1 MENKVLNR
9 GELQRLGEEVDHI
22 VKRTGDLVYDLIE
35 KMQMAG
41 KIFKDH
47 FFNPKKQL
55 SLRSHLETENDES
68 ESTESSSSLTESED
82 ESEKSRDEEKVES
95 AQALA
100 LPPTVGGDF
109 LKGRNLYVF
118 SIYVPENSVE
128 LFAKLFCES

>member
-100 LPPTVGGDF
+100 LPPTAPQETQASQHGK
-109 LKGRNLYVF
+109 LKLCPPDHF
-118 SIYVPENSVE
+118 HTLKTTKADE
-128 LFAKLFCES
+128 

>member
-109 LKGRNLYVF
+109 LKDK
-118 SIYVPENSVE
+118 NSQFRGTLKMAE
-128 LFAKLFCES
+128 E